1 MPTPSPISQPDDSLA
16 SNTPSG
22 PGQVALII
30 EDEGASIGDG
40 YPEYPANMWRI
51 QEISATGTQSVDTP
65 LCIRADATSA
75 AVTVTLLPSR
85 LNSLKML
92 HVMMVDS
99 SANNVVVSLDASD
112 TLYGASASLTLA
124 TQYKSVTLLA
134 INVGTLSG
142 WHIIATT

>member
-1 MPTPSPISQPDDSLA
+1 MPTPSPISQLDDSLA

-30 EDEGASIGDG
+30 EDQGTSIGDG

-92 HVMMVDS
+92 HVMKIDS

-124 TQYKSVTLLA
+124 SQYKSVTLLA